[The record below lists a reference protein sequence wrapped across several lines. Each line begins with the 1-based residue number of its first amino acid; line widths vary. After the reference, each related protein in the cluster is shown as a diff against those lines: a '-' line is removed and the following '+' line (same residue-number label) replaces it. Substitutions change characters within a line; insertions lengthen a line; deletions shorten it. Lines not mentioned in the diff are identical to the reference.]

1 MVEKNVKKIGW
12 LIIVVVIVIFF
23 VGLFIYNNNNEEN
36 NEIMQNEIKQESIED
51 SKDNQET
58 LISEEDMLDLFSE
71 SSDIRV
77 TSINKYSE
85 DRFVINAKYY
95 SRVKISPVE
104 FDEMKN
110 NSQIII
116 DGITY
121 TYETSKEYSSFGI
134 IKSTQDSSKKYYL
147 DKVDNEYH
155 IQSIYNGGYDDPLT
169 EFNKEFQYEVDQ
181 NYMIRIL
188 DLNGIEL
195 SYVSL
200 KEFDSNLINSSFEE
214 MQATISR
221 GPQGIGSEIIFYKK

>member
-95 SRVKISPVE
+95 SRVIISQVE

-121 TYETSKEYSSFGI
+121 TYENSKEYSSFGI

-147 DKVDNEYH
+147 DKFDNEYH
-155 IQSIYNGGYDDPLT
+155 IQSIYNG
-169 EFNKEFQYEVDQ
+169 
-181 NYMIRIL
+181 
-188 DLNGIEL
+188 
-195 SYVSL
+195 
-200 KEFDSNLINSSFEE
+200 
-214 MQATISR
+214 
-221 GPQGIGSEIIFYKK
+221 